1 MSHRTPLP
9 GEQEV
14 RDALAQMRTEAADGG
29 AAVSVLGLA
38 RRLGISNATFWRNYR
53 GIATEIRQ
61 PPAPAAQPA
70 AGGPVARDPGV
81 EEQNSRLRRERDQL
95 AGQLQAALAHLR
107 RLTTDNARLRSELEA
122 ARGVSR
128 LDTARAARKED

>member
-1 MSHRTPLP
+1 MSRRKPLP

-14 RDALAQMRTEAADGG
+14 RDALAQMHAEAAGDG

-53 GIATEIRQ
+53 EIATEIRRA
-61 PPAPAAQPA
+61 PAPAPQPA
-70 AGGPVARDPGV
+70 AGGPAARDPRL
-81 EEQNSRLRRERDQL
+81 EDHNSRLRRERDQL

-107 RLTTDNARLRSELEA
+107 RLATDNARLRGELEA

-128 LDTARAARKED
+128 IDTARAARKVD

>member
-1 MSHRTPLP
+1 MSCRKPLP

-14 RDALAQMRTEAADGG
+14 RDALAQMRAEVDAG

-53 GIATEIRQ
+53 EIATEIRQ
-61 PPAPAAQPA
+61 APAATAQASTGTPPA
-70 AGGPVARDPGV
+70 HDLGL
-81 EEQNSRLRRERDQL
+81 EERHSRLRRERDQL

-107 RLTTDNARLRSELEA
+107 RLTTDNARLRGELEA

-128 LDTARAARKED
+128 LDTARTARKED

>member
-1 MSHRTPLP
+1 MSRRKPLP

-14 RDALAQMRTEAADGG
+14 RDALAQMRAEAAEGG

-38 RRLGISNATFWRNYR
+38 RRLGISNATFWRNFR
-53 GIATEIRQ
+53 EIATEIRQ
-61 PPAPAAQPA
+61 APATKPA
-70 AGGPVARDPGV
+70 AEGPTARGPGL
-81 EEQNSRLRRERDQL
+81 EEQNSRLRRERDHL

-107 RLTTDNARLRSELEA
+107 RLTTDNARLHGELEA

-128 LDTARAARKED
+128 IDTARAARKEN